1 MTPFN
6 VLQHAVRAKEIL
18 GVLARHGFA
27 DLLGQIDL
35 PAGFWQRWLPHP
47 PERRSTGERVRRAA
61 EELGPTAVKL
71 GQLLSMRPDVLP
83 HDVILELRKLQ
94 EHVQPLPFGP
104 MRAVLTAALGREPAE
119 VFREFAEVPA
129 AGASLAQVYFARLPD
144 GAAVAVKVQK
154 PDLERRMETDFELAR
169 WLARLV
175 HERVKALQPM
185 DLPAIIEEARAGVMR
200 ELDFRHEARNQE
212 YFNTLNPHPEKVYAP
227 RLYREFCS
235 EKVLVMEWVDGR
247 PVSAAES
254 LPAEQRAKLA
264 AHGAESLMRQVFLAG
279 FFHADPHAGNI
290 YVAADGRL
298 CLLDWGLAGHLM
310 RRLRVALA
318 DFWMAAVEQDA
329 ERIVQIAAE
338 LAPVDARPDL
348 RAMEKEVTLALREEL
363 NFSLGQQALG
373 RAMMRLLY
381 IFGQQGIPLSRDY
394 ALMAK
399 AVISIEEV
407 GRALDPQFD
416 LRREAEPV
424 LRELQRERVN
434 PGRLLRQTRESLRH
448 ALAGLQDVPFEL
460 RRLVRRLEH
469 DSLAINLHHRG
480 LEGHDEAVK
489 IAANRIA
496 LGVIIGSL
504 IIGSSLIVTTG
515 IEPYLWGYPA
525 MGIVGYV
532 LSAVLGLYVIWDIIR
547 HGRHK

>member
-1 MTPFN
+1 VTPFN
-6 VLQHAVRAKEIL
+6 VLNHAVRAKEIL

-35 PAGFWQRWLPHP
+35 PPGFWRRLLPHP
-47 PERRSTGERVRRAA
+47 VERRSTGERVRLAA
-61 EELGPTAVKL
+61 EELGPTFVKL

-94 EHVQPLPFGP
+94 DHVQPLPFEG
-104 MRAVLTAALGREPAE
+104 MRTVLTQALGCELAE
-119 VFREFAEVPA
+119 VFKEFDEVPA
-129 AGASLAQVYFARLPD
+129 AGASLAQVYFARLHD
-144 GAAVAVKVQK
+144 GSPVAVKVQK
-154 PDLERRMETDFELAR
+154 PDLQRRMEIDFDLAL
-169 WLARLV
+169 WLARLL

-212 YFNTLNPHPEKVYAP
+212 YFNTLNPHPEKVFAP
-227 RLYREFCS
+227 RLRREFCS
-235 EKVLVMEWVDGR
+235 EKVLVMERIDGR

-254 LPAEQRAKLA
+254 LPAEQRRKLA

-290 YVAADGRL
+290 FVAADGRL
-298 CLLDWGLAGHLM
+298 CFLDWGLAGHLM

-318 DFWMAAVEQDA
+318 DFWVAAVEQDA
-329 ERIVQIAAE
+329 ERIVQIAAD

-407 GRALDPQFD
+407 GRTLDPQFD

-434 PGRLLRQTRESLRH
+434 PGRFLRQTREMIRH
-448 ALAGLQDVPFEL
+448 TLAGLQDFPFEL

-480 LEGHDEAVK
+480 LEGHDDAVK

-515 IEPYLWGYPA
+515 IKPHLLGYPA
-525 MGIVGYV
+525 LGIVGYL
-532 LSAVLGLYVIWDIIR
+532 LSAVLGLWVIWDIIR

>member
-515 IEPYLWGYPA
+515 IEPHLWGYPA

>member
-1 MTPFN
+1 M
-6 VLQHAVRAKEIL
+6 
-18 GVLARHGFA
+18 
-27 DLLGQIDL
+27 
-35 PAGFWQRWLPHP
+35 
-47 PERRSTGERVRRAA
+47 RRAA

-515 IEPYLWGYPA
+515 IEPHLWGYPA